1 MQPCSGEIPR
11 GYVASREHEMGVR
24 KQGEDDTN
32 QIRKVVI
39 ANFQV
44 RDLECKFLDTITNT
58 FLLLI
63 IGCRVRNLVRYH
75 YSDDLVPERFR
86 RDTS

>member
-1 MQPCSGEIPR
+1 MQPCSDEIPR

-44 RDLECKFLDTITNT
+44 RDLECKFLNTITNT
-58 FLLLI
+58 FLSPDNRLQNAQLRSVLL
-63 IGCRVRNLVRYH
+63 L
-75 YSDDLVPERFR
+75 
-86 RDTS
+86 